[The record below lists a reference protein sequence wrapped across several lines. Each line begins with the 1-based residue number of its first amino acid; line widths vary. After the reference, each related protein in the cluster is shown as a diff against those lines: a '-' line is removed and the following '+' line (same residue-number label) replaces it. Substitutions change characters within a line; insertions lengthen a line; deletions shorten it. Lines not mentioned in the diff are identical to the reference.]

1 MKPLIK
7 IISILIVTILVIF
20 SVYVSLSAE
29 EQQPDNNSD
38 AEDEGEDDD
47 NENQDN
53 NNDTE
58 YGDFTHTVLI
68 EEGTATWCKACPI
81 AGEILYELL
90 NSGNYNFYYI
100 AMVDDVNN
108 KAKNR
113 LKDDYNIQAYPALFF
128 DGGYRV
134 VVGGVKSEIEQA
146 LIDAESRDSPQI
158 RISLDS
164 KFDNKTKKIKTQIL
178 IENNETENYSGSLKV
193 YLTEIISQVNNF
205 DNRPYHYAFVDYI
218 ERSNIN
224 VNAKGNKTIVADSYD
239 IGALDPDNL
248 MVIATIFNSQ
258 SVVKDSYEAEEGGEF
273 DAYFADAT
281 NATKLVTGG
290 NLPPSVGI
298 SLPETGKL
306 HILGRPVLDI
316 TFQNT
321 IVVGQTTIAANVE
334 DDSGVEKVEFYI
346 NGELKN
352 TDTNAPYEY
361 SFRKVK
367 LLKRFVR
374 QYTISIIAYD
384 TEGKTNTVELNV
396 IGFFL

>member
-164 KFDNKTKKIKTQIL
+164 KFDNKTKPC
-178 IENNETENYSGSLKV
+178 YS
-193 YLTEIISQVNNF
+193 Y
-205 DNRPYHYAFVDYI
+205 
-218 ERSNIN
+218 
-224 VNAKGNKTIVADSYD
+224 
-239 IGALDPDNL
+239 
-248 MVIATIFNSQ
+248 
-258 SVVKDSYEAEEGGEF
+258 
-273 DAYFADAT
+273 
-281 NATKLVTGG
+281 
-290 NLPPSVGI
+290 
-298 SLPETGKL
+298 
-306 HILGRPVLDI
+306 
-316 TFQNT
+316 NT
-321 IVVGQTTIAANVE
+321 IN
-334 DDSGVEKVEFYI
+334 
-346 NGELKN
+346 
-352 TDTNAPYEY
+352 
-361 SFRKVK
+361 
-367 LLKRFVR
+367 
-374 QYTISIIAYD
+374 
-384 TEGKTNTVELNV
+384 
-396 IGFFL
+396 